1 MVIGKGRMTQE
12 KDRDLTNCVGLMEA
26 YTLPQSIRSSSK
38 DEIDYFTRSR
48 FHQYMTYISDER
60 QIENLLNDRAKFKL
74 YAAEQHLNRLK
85 EIEKAFGDIAKG
97 NARIEV
103 EMEVDCLLL
112 QLVGAVDSL
121 LCKINDRLD
130 LGIPIDQVIFANVQS
145 ALSAKT
151 KKIDLL
157 SALDKA
163 RQQGNWFYML
173 NELRNQSV
181 HRTIIKKI
189 LSLDDFTPKGQ
200 QVRFINV
207 GREFEEREPFDRV
220 MDIEVIQYLEKSL
233 QQVRELIFSIIA
245 SEPLLQ
251 Q

>member
-1 MVIGKGRMTQE
+1 
-12 KDRDLTNCVGLMEA
+12 
-26 YTLPQSIRSSSK
+26 
-38 DEIDYFTRSR
+38 
-48 FHQYMTYISDER
+48 MTYVSDER
-60 QIENLLNDRAKFKL
+60 HIENLLNDRAKFKV

-85 EIEKAFGDIAKG
+85 EIEKAFGDIAKD

-121 LCKINDRLD
+121 LCEINDRLD
-130 LGIPIDQVIFANVQS
+130 LGIPIDEVVFANVQS

-189 LSLDDFTPKGQ
+189 LSLDDFPPKAQ
-200 QVRFINV
+200 QVRFIDI

-220 MDIEVIQYLEKSL
+220 IGIEVIPYLEKSL
-233 QQVRELIFSIIA
+233 QQVRELIFSITA

-251 Q
+251 QQQRA